1 MLQVIGV
8 GAQDDFEGVQKFLD
22 STGME
27 DTAMLW
33 ERQGNFWQLQN
44 VSHNSAMQLYSY
56 DLTRESGVIFFNDQG
71 REVVLDATTQS
82 PWAPADS
89 ASS

>member
-1 MLQVIGV
+1 
-8 GAQDDFEGVQKFLD
+8 
-22 STGME
+22 
-27 DTAMLW
+27 MLW
-33 ERQGNFWQLQN
+33 ERQGNFWKLQN

-56 DLTRESGVIFFNDQG
+56 DLAQESGVIFFNHQG